1 MHYLTIRHFYTL
13 LLLAANAI
21 KDCRQQKIL
30 FFWTTA
36 SIFSGILFTAAS
48 SDFSLSYLGGFSIG
62 GAIFAFSLLAKDA
75 IGGGDALILTAMSA
89 FLPWE
94 DVLAALTIGLLLS
107 SLYALFLIVVRHQGK
122 KAAMPFIPFLLG
134 GYILTLAL

>member
-1 MHYLTIRHFYTL
+1 
-13 LLLAANAI
+13 
-21 KDCRQQKIL
+21 
-30 FFWTTA
+30 
-36 SIFSGILFTAAS
+36 
-48 SDFSLSYLGGFSIG
+48 
-62 GAIFAFSLLAKDA
+62 
-75 IGGGDALILTAMSA
+75 MSA
-89 FLPWE
+89 FRPWE